1 MSLNNLNFLSQGYQ
15 LGFVILALALFFIVM
30 RLAQLTSEYNTLV
43 EEISHCV
50 TNDQAIELTQGLIRE
65 ELAKYGLKS
74 VDDGEPQLPEEP
86 KPNPPLSESSKSSV
100 SSKVS

>member
-30 RLAQLTSEYNTLV
+30 RLAQLTTEYNTLI

-50 TNDQAIELTQGLIRE
+50 TNEQAIELTQGLIRE
-65 ELAKYGLKS
+65 EMARYGLA
-74 VDDGEPQLPEEP
+74 QLPEEP
-86 KPNPPLSESSKSSV
+86 KPNPPLSESGKPLTSLKTN
-100 SSKVS
+100 